1 VHSYHGG
8 SSANGGV
15 PQGSQDWI
23 EMTFSRINRLLLVAT
38 VGVSVWSPGSASAQG
53 TPESAATPTAK
64 EICGEP
70 DVGTPES
77 SGATSANPDELDF
90 DLIFLEAMIPHHQT
104 TIDLATVARER
115 STRPELAAF
124 ADQLIDGREIELSAM
139 TIRYMVENPGVG
151 GSAGLEDMG
160 PEHDAE
166 AIAGICSAE
175 DIDLAFIDALIARN
189 SSSMILAGKGADLT
203 TRREV
208 RETAL
213 SMAESQQFEI
223 DQMVA
228 WREEWFPDAPLPEH
242 DGG

>member
-1 VHSYHGG
+1 
-8 SSANGGV
+8 
-15 PQGSQDWI
+15 
-23 EMTFSRINRLLLVAT
+23 MTFSRINRLLLVAT

-139 TIRYMVENPGVG
+139 TTWRGEWYPGIPTLSTEVLVEAVIRYMVENPGVG